1 MNIRAAIV
9 ILILSGCAVPSP
21 MGGLL
26 YCPQDHVCKTSIAP
40 AEGASAPKRER
51 IPEEKKP

>member
-9 ILILSGCAVPSP
+9 VLILSGCAVPSP

-26 YCPQDHVCKTSIAP
+26 YCPQGHVCESAMAP
-40 AEGASAPKRER
+40 AQPASAPRR
-51 IPEEKKP
+51 VQWGRTL